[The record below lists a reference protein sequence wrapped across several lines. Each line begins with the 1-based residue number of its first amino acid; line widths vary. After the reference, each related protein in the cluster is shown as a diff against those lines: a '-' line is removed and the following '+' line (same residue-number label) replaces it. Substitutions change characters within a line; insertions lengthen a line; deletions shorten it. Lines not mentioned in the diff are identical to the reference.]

1 MPSRHI
7 MLAGLKFMVK
17 VLWNHHKIPS
27 TRRCRQFFN
36 FGSPQDEG
44 KTMKIYTKIL
54 AVVVAAGLLAA
65 CGSTDQV
72 ASMKVKGGAFA
83 TGLHSG
89 YVKLADEEYV
99 QSDMDSGDAYVGR
112 AKSSAMGK
120 PPGPEA
126 ISARKLMAPHK
137 GQLTKARARMVSA
150 FGKSAT
156 KKVPG
161 DAARAQTSFD
171 CWMEQAEENIQPKD
185 IAACRKAFMGALK
198 KVEASV
204 ATKMAKKMMKM
215 KKKKKKK
222 ARKPGTTQFVV
233 YFDFNSSK
241 LSKTGKA
248 AVDFINGEMKKGAK
262 VSLSAFADR
271 SGSADYNNILAT
283 KRAKTVYS
291 ALNKSKIKGDITM
304 KVLGE
309 EQNAVATKDGVKQN
323 LNRRVEIFVFQ

>member
-1 MPSRHI
+1 MAVS
-7 MLAGLKFMVK
+7 LAAAL
-17 VLWNHHKIPS
+17 
-27 TRRCRQFFN
+27 
-36 FGSPQDEG
+36 
-44 KTMKIYTKIL
+44 
-54 AVVVAAGLLAA
+54 VAACSGT
-65 CGSTDQV
+65 GQV
-72 ASMKVKGGAFA
+72 SQMNVKGGGFEK
-83 TGLHSG
+83 GLRNG
-89 YVKLADEEYV
+89 YVKLADEEYD
-99 QSDMDSGDAYVGR
+99 QTDWNSGDAYVQR
-112 AKSSAMGK
+112 AKAAAMGN
-120 PPGPEA
+120 PTGPEA
-126 ISARKLMAPHK
+126 ISARKLKAPHK
-137 GQLTKARARMVSA
+137 GQLTKARARLVSA

-185 IAACRKAFMGALK
+185 IAACRKAFMAALK

-204 ATKMAKKMMKM
+204 ATKMAKK

-241 LSKTGKA
+241 LSKSGKA

-271 SGSADYNNILAT
+271 SGSAEYNNILAT
-283 KRAKTVYS
+283 KRAKTVYN
-291 ALNKSKIKGDITM
+291 ALNKSKVKGDIGM